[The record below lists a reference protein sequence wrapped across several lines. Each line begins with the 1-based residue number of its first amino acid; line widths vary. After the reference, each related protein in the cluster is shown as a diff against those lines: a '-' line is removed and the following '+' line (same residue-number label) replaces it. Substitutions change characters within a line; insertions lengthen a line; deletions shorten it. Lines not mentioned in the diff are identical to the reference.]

1 MVDQAPA
8 IQKNKDDIHFFNFAS
23 FPPKTQ
29 KTSEK
34 KSGTWWFVLVYMVCI
49 VDCYTTT
56 NPTKLIN
63 YVRLAS
69 KGILVI
75 VSLYCLLFFS
85 IFLPDEI
92 LVEFQAAFPQS
103 TPDSTGQFW
112 PAAGDYSGF
121 QKTGSLGSP
130 TF

>member
-1 MVDQAPA
+1 MVRSSIHGVHCRLLHYKPNQAHKLCA
-8 IQKNKDDIHFFNFAS
+8 VSVKRNFLL
-23 FPPKTQ
+23 F
-29 KTSEK
+29 
-34 KSGTWWFVLVYMVCI
+34 
-49 VDCYTTT
+49 
-56 NPTKLIN
+56 
-63 YVRLAS
+63 
-69 KGILVI
+69 
-75 VSLYCLLFFS
+75 VSLYFLLFFS